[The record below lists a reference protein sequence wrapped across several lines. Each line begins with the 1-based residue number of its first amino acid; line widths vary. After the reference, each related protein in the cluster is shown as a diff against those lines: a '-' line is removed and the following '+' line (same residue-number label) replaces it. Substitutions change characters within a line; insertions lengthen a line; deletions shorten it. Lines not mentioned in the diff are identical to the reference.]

1 MGWASGS
8 RIMSEI
14 IESVME
20 NVSDE
25 AEREDLYSDLIGI
38 FEDFDCDTLHECLE
52 IDEAYDA
59 AFHEKYPDDEE
70 EELED
75 PEDWDDQS
83 GGSF

>member
-8 RIMSEI
+8 RMMSEI

-52 IDEAYDA
+52 IDEAFDEAYR
-59 AFHEKYPDDEE
+59 EKYPEDDDVEE
-70 EELED
+70 AQD
-75 PEDWDDQS
+75 DWDDQS

>member
-8 RIMSEI
+8 RMMSEI
-14 IESVME
+14 IESIME

-52 IDEAYDA
+52 IDEVFDDVYR
-59 AFHEKYPDDEE
+59 EKYPEDDDVEE
-70 EELED
+70 EQ
-75 PEDWDDQS
+75 EDWDDQS